1 MRVYQ
6 YKCDNDKEFIFQFTA
21 RIYMVVKMKMNVVL
35 DQAIQKNPYD
45 SEVLTLC
52 LFEFY
57 KQACVT
63 KEEETLFTINDIKES
78 FEVDEMLLIYTTLVL
93 ERGAKNSKKFKKDG
107 LN

>member
-6 YKCDNDKEFIFQFTA
+6 YKCENDKVFVFQFTS
-21 RIYMVVKMKMNVVL
+21 RIYMTVKMKLSMVL

-45 SEVLTLC
+45 AEVLSIC

-57 KQACVT
+57 KQACLT
-63 KEEETLFTINDIKES
+63 KGEDVVYKIEDIKES
-78 FEVDEMLLIYTTLVL
+78 IEVDEMLLIYTTLVL
-93 ERGAKNSKKFKKDG
+93 ERGARNSQKLKKDG